1 MTRSDEILTVLRGG
15 PRAGPAAYGKI
26 DKVKHT
32 ARQDALEGEAMI
44 LAARARPPA
53 QARLES
59 SARAIAHDSRARMVR
74 AVAAAGMPCAVPD
87 ANLCDT
93 LLGASSHAAQDHERA
108 PARRTIYFAGEPCN
122 DLCAICAGWAITFLQ
137 LPDGRRQILSVLLP
151 GDLFSAAALFE
162 ERLHFSVHTL
172 TEVSYW
178 RYRRSD
184 LKSRLARE
192 PDLLDR
198 VARQLSSEKR
208 QADMLAADLGRR
220 TAEQR
225 IAGLILRLVERLEQG
240 GVDCGAAF
248 LFPLRQQHIADI
260 TGLTPVHV
268 NRTFAA
274 FRREGI
280 VMPARGLL
288 WLTDRA
294 RLRRIAGSR

>member
-1 MTRSDEILTVLRGG
+1 MPANQRSASRSLTAPGAATPSRIVNSAADLIYARG
-15 PRAGPAAYGKI
+15 I
-26 DKVKHT
+26 DQT
-32 ARQDALEGEAMI
+32 SLD
-44 LAARARPPA
+44 
-53 QARLES
+53 
-59 SARAIAHDSRARMVR
+59 VR
-74 AVAAAGMPCAVPD
+74 AVATARRPCAAPYS
-87 ANLCDT
+87 NLGDT
-93 LLGASSHAAQDHERA
+93 LLGASSHAAQDHESA

-122 DLCAICAGWAITFLQ
+122 DVCVICAGWAITFLQ

-151 GDLFSAAALFE
+151 GDLFSATALFE

-172 TEVSYW
+172 TEVSYF

-184 LKSRLARE
+184 LKSRLMSE
-192 PDLLDR
+192 PDLLDL

-225 IAGLILRLVERLEQG
+225 IAGLILRLVDRLEQG
-240 GVDCGAAF
+240 GIDCGATF

-268 NRTFAA
+268 NRTIAA

-280 VMPARGLL
+280 VVPARGLL
-288 WLTDRA
+288 RLTDES
-294 RLRRIAGSR
+294 RLRQIAGSRQSI